1 MKSGKLISAMAL
13 LVALAIPV
21 SLVAKEHHAKH
32 HKYKFVD
39 LGTLGGPASY
49 VSGGGMGNQ
58 FLNNQGT
65 VGGWADTSTPD
76 PNAPNCF
83 TLDCFVAHALRW
95 QDGMVTDLGA
105 IADSSQADHIN
116 EHGWISGGSQNGLI
130 DPLTGLPELVGALW
144 TDEGEMIKLGTLEGG
159 YESYATGVNDSG
171 QAAGFASNL
180 ISDPFFGTQTR
191 TFFWEKGVMTD
202 VGTLGGPDSQPF
214 VNIAINET
222 GQVVGSS
229 FTNSTSNPVTGF
241 PTTDPFLWTKAGGMQ
256 DLGTLGGNLGG
267 PEFVNN
273 RGQVVGFSNVEGDLS
288 AHPFLWEKGVLT
300 DLGTLG
306 GTDGAAIW
314 INEAGDAVGFARTTG
329 DVIYHAVLW
338 KDGKKRKPT
347 DLGTVNGYGY
357 SFAYAINSKRQVVGC
372 VSNDANSCSAAFL
385 WEDGQMV
392 DLNTLIPPN
401 SSLQLNFPLNVN
413 ERGEIAGSGLPPGC
427 TNNDLCGHLFLL
439 IPCDDSHSDGGDCEE
454 RAEGPTVAQSTS
466 APVTQNPA
474 TTTEV
479 GPSPIGRMGTLRG
492 RLDHRYP
499 HGVPQS
505 GSGGKPEA
513 AYITDEMPFRLSG
526 HCLVNYFFD
535 YTGECDGKGRGG
547 ACVHWDP
554 GHCPPGKRA
563 KQAGRPGCTGFGIHL
578 VDPTTRC
585 SVR

>member
-21 SLVAKEHHAKH
+21 SLAAQQHPTKH
-32 HKYKFVD
+32 HKYNLVD

-58 FLNNQGT
+58 FLNNQGM
-65 VGGWADTSTPD
+65 VGAWADTSTPD

-83 TLDCFVAHALRW
+83 TLDCFVSHTLRW

-105 IADSSQADHIN
+105 IANSSQADHIN

-130 DPLTGLPELVGALW
+130 DPLTGLPELVGVLW

-180 ISDPFFGTQTR
+180 IPDPFFGTQTR
-191 TFFWEKGVMTD
+191 TFFWQKGVMTD

-214 VNIAINET
+214 VNIAINES
-222 GQVVGSS
+222 GQVVGSA
-229 FTNSTSNPVTGF
+229 FTNSTPNPVTGF

-273 RGQVVGFSNVEGDLS
+273 RGQVVGFSNVAGDLT

-338 KDGKKRKPT
+338 KDGKKRKAT
-347 DLGTVNGYGY
+347 DLGTVNGYAY
-357 SFAYAINSKRQVVGC
+357 SFAYAINSKRQIVGC
-372 VSNDANSCSAAFL
+372 LSIDGNSCSAAFL

-401 SSLQLNFPLNVN
+401 SSLQLNFPLNIN
-413 ERGEIAGSGLPPGC
+413 ERGEIAGSGLPTGC

-439 IPCDDSHSDGGDCEE
+439 TPCDDSHGDGGQCEE
-454 RAEGPTVAQSTS
+454 QAKGATGTVQNSSALITQKPTTMTEGSS
-466 APVTQNPA
+466 SPV
-474 TTTEV
+474 
-479 GPSPIGRMGTLRG
+479 GRMGAEHG
-492 RLDHRYP
+492 RFGRRYP
-499 HGVPQS
+499 
-505 GSGGKPEA
+505 
-513 AYITDEMPFRLSG
+513 YR
-526 HCLVNYFFD
+526 
-535 YTGECDGKGRGG
+535 
-547 ACVHWDP
+547 
-554 GHCPPGKRA
+554 
-563 KQAGRPGCTGFGIHL
+563 GFGTHQ
-578 VDPTTRC
+578 PK
-585 SVR
+585 